1 MLRFLLS
8 FVQHPMSRGSESRL
22 PVLKIVAAC
31 AAVGLHLA
39 VLAAIIIP
47 TEPVATLGVS
57 ESEEILFVELGPNV
71 QEIAALAAPAVE
83 PEPEVLEPVPPEPE
97 PEVEETPPPEPEV
110 IEPPEPAPEAIT
122 LPEPKPE
129 PKPKPKPKPRP
140 KKTAKPV
147 QPAPEPT
154 RPAQVVAPLADAS
167 STATAPKGQ
176 PAALDPDRPRT
187 IGRVDYLG
195 RHPQPV
201 YPRASQRRGERGRV
215 VLRVL
220 ISPEGRVLSAD
231 VRQSSGY
238 GRLDDAAVDAMR
250 GTRFRPYTENG
261 VAYKALVDI
270 PFDFVL

>member
-8 FVQHPMSRGSESRL
+8 IVQHPMSRGSESRL
-22 PVLKIVAAC
+22 SVLKIVAAC
-31 AAVGLHLA
+31 TAVGLHLI
-39 VLAAIIIP
+39 VLAAVIAP

-57 ESEEILFVELGPNV
+57 ESEEIQFVELGPSVV
-71 QEIAALAAPAVE
+71 QELASAVPVAEPA
-83 PEPEVLEPVPPEPE
+83 PPEPE
-97 PEVEETPPPEPEV
+97 PVLPEPEEEEPPPPEPEI
-110 IEPPEPAPEAIT
+110 IEPPEPEPEAIT

-129 PKPKPKPKPRP
+129 PQPKPKPKPKP
-140 KKTAKPV
+140 KKPAASV
-147 QPAPEPT
+147 QPASEQAH
-154 RPAQVVAPLADAS
+154 PAQAAAPLAGDS
-167 STATAPKGQ
+167 STAALPKGQ
-176 PAALDPDRPRT
+176 PVALDPDRPRT
-187 IGRVDYLG
+187 IGRVDYMG

-220 ISPEGRVLSAD
+220 ISPQGHVANVS

-238 GRLDDAAVDAMR
+238 ERLDDAAIDAMR
-250 GTRFRPYTENG
+250 GARFRPYTENG